1 MTLQEGGGK
10 KSFIKE
16 INLIKMGYK
25 WQNAMFD
32 EINY

>member
-1 MTLQEGGGK
+1 MTLQEVGEK

-25 WQNAMFD
+25 WQNTMFD
-32 EINY
+32 EVNY